1 MSLASAERAYF
12 WGQRCQEGSWAE
24 AREVRPH
31 LLSRPTLCT
40 HPHRTHCH
48 PQHFHLLSHHPHL
61 APKHTQHS
69 HLTLTLTRLA
79 LARTIALALTPPS
92 SVQAGEVIR
101 QLNKGLAN
109 EQILQAEL
117 DSGSEYLEVMAEAAR
132 CFAEGDY
139 RRAGMSL
146 NYAIALEPDEPEA
159 YYNLGVALTNTG
171 RHGKAA
177 ESFLRAAARDL
188 YGSAPWA
195 DSTAAAFNNL
205 QMPECDEVVKPS
217 WWNDEALKAL
227 SKAVVDA
234 GVDSQQAHQMRAKV
248 LSGTCPPSCKAGPR
262 SAADLREAAKHSERA
277 AELVHAPIHKSK
289 RERFAT
295 ALLNQAAAM
304 EAAEAVAKAEAVPD
318 GAKTSSGSRR
328 RTYRH
333 RCRT

>member
-1 MSLASAERAYF
+1 MRLASAERAYF
-12 WGQRCQEGSWAE
+12 CGQRCQEGSWAE
-24 AREVRPH
+24 AREVCAH
-31 LLSRPTLCT
+31 LLNRPMLCT
-40 HPHRTHCH
+40 HPSSH
-48 PQHFHLLSHHPHL
+48 PLPPSTLSPAQPSPAPRPQTPSTFHI
-61 APKHTQHS
+61 
-69 HLTLTLTRLA
+69 TLTLTRLA
-79 LARTIALALTPPS
+79 LAPTLALALTPPS

-101 QLNKGLAN
+101 QLSKAFAD
-109 EQILQAEL
+109 EQILEAEL

-177 ESFLRAAARDL
+177 ESFLKAAARDL

-195 DSTAAAFNNL
+195 DSMAAAFNNL
-205 QMPECDEVVKPS
+205 QMPECDEMVKPS

-328 RTYRH
+328 RMYRH